1 LVVGAVGF
9 CVDTGLLSALTGF
22 ADWTPWHAR
31 FVSTGCAV
39 LATWLL
45 NRNFTF
51 AGRGLRHWPLELL
64 WYVAGQAFGL
74 AINLGVFGLLLPI
87 LPHPGGVPI
96 FAQIGAS
103 TAALIANYAVANY
116 LVYARARAVAQR
128 LPSASHPEFRDRLG

>member
-9 CVDTGLLSALTGF
+9 FVDTALLSGLTGL
-22 ADWTPWHAR
+22 AHWSPWHAR
-31 FVSTGCAV
+31 IVSTGCAV

-64 WYVAGQAFGL
+64 LYVAGQAFGL
-74 AINLGVFGLLLPI
+74 AINLGVFGLLLP
-87 LPHPGGVPI
+87 LSPRPGGVPI

-103 TAALIANYAVANY
+103 AAALIANFAVANY
-116 LVYARARAVAQR
+116 LVYARARAAR
-128 LPSASHPEFRDRLG
+128 PRMPSASHPEYRDRLG